1 MKSKA
6 IMVQGT
12 GSHVGKSII
21 ATALCRYYSNLGL
34 KVAPFKA
41 QNMALNAFVTGDGQE
56 IGWAQAVQAKAA
68 RSKPE
73 VHMNPV
79 LLKPTAEDSSQVIY
93 LGKAESNMTA
103 KEYFSLKDKTRSIIA
118 ESLTYLRQK
127 YDLIVIEGGGSPAEV
142 NLREFDLVN
151 METAR
156 LAGAPVLLVADIDRG
171 GVFAYLVGTMDL
183 LEPAEREQV
192 AGFIINKF
200 RGNIER
206 LTPGLEEL
214 EKIIE
219 KPFLGVLPYLED
231 ILLPQEDSLSLE
243 EKSSS
248 SNEGFLEVAVIKLA
262 HISNFS
268 DFDPLNR
275 QPGLKVKYV
284 SPGNPLGDPD
294 IIIIP
299 GTKNTI
305 FDLKKLKETRTAVEI
320 QNFAQQGNPVIG
332 ICGGYQMLGE
342 EVLDPNGVE
351 GLTAAEKG
359 LGLLPISTKMESQKI
374 TRQVTAHLI
383 SSGEEINGYE
393 IHMGRTN
400 LHFSGG
406 PFLAIAEKEGKPRL
420 CGCINNKGN
429 VWGCYLHGI
438 FDNDNFRTNLL
449 NDVAQAKGLP
459 LFKDYQEEL
468 EKEKVF
474 NYLAKWLE
482 ENLDMDY
489 INSLIL

>member
-21 ATALCRYYSNLGL
+21 AAALCRYYSNLGL

-41 QNMALNAFVTGDGQE
+41 QNMALNAFVTSDGQE
-56 IGWAQAVQAKAA
+56 IGWAQAVQARAA

-93 LGKAESNMTA
+93 LGKVESNMTA

-118 ESLTYLRQK
+118 ESLTYLRQR

-183 LEPAEREQV
+183 LEPSERDQV

-200 RGNIER
+200 RGDVER
-206 LTPGLEEL
+206 LEPGLKEL
-214 EKIIE
+214 EKIID
-219 KPFLGVLPYLED
+219 KPFLGVLPYIED

-243 EKSSS
+243 DEN
-248 SNEGFLEVAVIKLA
+248 SNNDGFLEIAVIKLA

-268 DFDPLNR
+268 DFDPLIR
-275 QPGLKVKYV
+275 QSGVKVKYI
-284 SPGNPLGDPD
+284 SPGNPLGNPD
-294 IIIIP
+294 IIILP

-305 FDLKKLKETRTAVEI
+305 SDLIKLKETRTALDI
-320 QNFAQQGNPVIG
+320 QNFAQQGKPVIG

-342 EVLDPNGVE
+342 EVLDQNGVE

-359 LGLLPISTKMESQKI
+359 LGLLPISTTMKPQKV

-383 SSGEEINGYE
+383 NSGEEIKGYE

-400 LHFSGG
+400 LLPPGE
-406 PFLAIAEKEGKPRL
+406 PFLVIEEEKLRP
-420 CGCINNKGN
+420 CGSINSKGN

-449 NDVAQAKGLP
+449 NNIARAKGLP
-459 LFKDYQEEL
+459 LFKATKEEL